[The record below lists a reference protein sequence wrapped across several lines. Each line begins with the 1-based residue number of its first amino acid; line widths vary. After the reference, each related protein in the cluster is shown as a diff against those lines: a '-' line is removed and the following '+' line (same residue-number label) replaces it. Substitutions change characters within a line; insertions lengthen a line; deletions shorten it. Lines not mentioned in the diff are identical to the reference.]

1 MWSWFPVML
10 IIIPVAALALLALLT
25 QLGTLWIDH
34 RYPPQ
39 GEIVRVDGGR
49 LHLVDLGPRGLDEP
63 PIVLLHGASSNLGAM
78 RFPLGEML
86 AQRHRVILIDRPGH
100 GWSAREARVAP
111 PDVQARMVAQLLE
124 RLGIPRAIFVVHSMA
139 GAMGARLA
147 LDQPDRVAGLV
158 MLAAATHPWPGGS
171 VGKLN
176 DVMTTPVI
184 GPLLAYTITLPLGL
198 MLADAGARAVFAP
211 QTMPENYIDIT
222 ATPLLLRPRNFLANS
237 WDLIG
242 LNAALTAQVG
252 RYGEIKAPAVVIHGD
267 ADTTTSLAVHS
278 RPLAAEVPGAKL
290 IVLPHVGHMVQNA
303 APELVVRE
311 VEGLLAR
318 TDTKAPSTVE

>member
-1 MWSWFPVML
+1 ML
-10 IIIPVAALALLALLT
+10 LIAVVAALALLALLT
-25 QLGTLWIDH
+25 RLGTLRIER

-49 LHLVDLGPRGLDEP
+49 LHVVDLGPHGLDEP

-78 RFPLGEML
+78 RVPLGEML

-100 GWSAREARVAP
+100 GWSTREARVAP
-111 PDVQARMVAQLLE
+111 PDVQARMISQLLD

-171 VGKLN
+171 VGRLN

-198 MLADAGARAVFAP
+198 MLADPGARAVFAP
-211 QTMPENYIDIT
+211 QTMPENYIDAT

-242 LNAALTAQVG
+242 LNAALTEQVG
-252 RYGEIKAPAVVIHGD
+252 RYAQIKAPTVVIHGD
-267 ADTTTSLAVHS
+267 ADSTASLSVHS
-278 RPLAAEVPGAKL
+278 RPFAAEVPGAKL

-311 VEGLLAR
+311 IEGLIAR
-318 TDTKAPSTVE
+318 LDTKAPSTIE